1 MSHFH
6 QSIRLENGASP
17 LSTDCFPIV
26 RTSQAASEPYDRKY
40 GSLVRSTDDAALES
54 RGGLAKTRDVYKAE
68 VGRERVR
75 ARLVEQLS
83 QLLMSWV

>member
-1 MSHFH
+1 MCHRH

-17 LSTDCFPIV
+17 FSTDCFPIV
-26 RTSQAASEPYDRKY
+26 RTRQAASEPYDRSM
-40 GSLVRSTDDAALES
+40 GSRVRSTCAALDS
-54 RGGLAKTRDVYKAE
+54 RSGLTKAGYVYEVE

-83 QLLMSWV
+83 QLQMSWV